1 MGEIVRLQKYIAM
14 SGAASRRAAETMINE
29 GRVTVNGERITEQGV
44 KVEIG
49 ADKVTLD
56 GETLLVRDRKY
67 YIMLNK
73 PVGYVTTVKD
83 QFERPTVI
91 DLVKQDISTRIFPVG
106 RLDYETEGL
115 LLLTNDGDFTYRVTH
130 PKFHMDKTYIAI
142 IKGGISISGINQL
155 RHGVR
160 LDDGFKTSPAEAEIL
175 DAADNKTMIKITI
188 HEGKN
193 RQVRRMFEAVGCT
206 VIALQRTKIGNVELG
221 NLPLGRW
228 RHLTSHEVNY
238 LMGH

>member
-14 SGAASRRAAETMINE
+14 SGAASRRKAEELISE
-29 GRVTVNGERITEQGV
+29 GRVKVNGSVISEQGV

-56 GETLLVRDRKY
+56 NKELKVKDKKY

-83 QFERPTVI
+83 QFDRPTVI
-91 DLVKQDISTRIFPVG
+91 DLVGDEINARLFPVG

-130 PKFHMDKTYIAI
+130 PKFHTDKTYIAVI
-142 IKGGISISGINQL
+142 GGGVSIQGMSALRKGVKIDNYT
-155 RHGVR
+155 
-160 LDDGFKTSPAEAEIL
+160 TSPADVTML
-175 DAADNKTMIKITI
+175 DASAGKTTIRITI

-193 RQVRRMFEAVGCT
+193 RQVRKMFEAIGCK
-206 VIALQRTKIGNVELG
+206 VIALQRIQIGQIELG
-221 NLPLGRW
+221 SLPLGRW

-238 LMGH
+238 LMNG